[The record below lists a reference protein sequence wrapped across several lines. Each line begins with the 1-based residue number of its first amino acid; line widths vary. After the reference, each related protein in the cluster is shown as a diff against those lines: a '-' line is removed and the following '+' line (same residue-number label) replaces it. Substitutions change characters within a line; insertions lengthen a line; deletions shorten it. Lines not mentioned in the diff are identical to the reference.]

1 MAMFTV
7 IEINGDHLQD
17 LDDRRDDLALV
28 LRRISSNRLGYEHLL
43 VECELDRVIRVV
55 GQFGERMDP
64 KGRGQ

>member
-17 LDDRRDDLALV
+17 LVENGDSLALV
-28 LRRISSNRLGYEHLL
+28 LRRIAANRYGYEYQL
-43 VECELDRVIRVV
+43 EERGLDRVIRVV